1 MNVCYT
7 ALLQPFLAD
16 TASNSWVTRAGLA
29 SSTEVQ
35 GGRQDLVELR
45 ESLGEPQEK
54 SEYFFYLPFLSCTG
68 SRASLG
74 GLEGTG
80 GMLRL

>member
-1 MNVCYT
+1 MPRDIVDVCYA

-16 TASNSWVTRAGLA
+16 TVSNSWVTRAGLA

-45 ESLGEPQEK
+45 ESLG
-54 SEYFFYLPFLSCTG
+54 
-68 SRASLG
+68 
-74 GLEGTG
+74 
-80 GMLRL
+80 